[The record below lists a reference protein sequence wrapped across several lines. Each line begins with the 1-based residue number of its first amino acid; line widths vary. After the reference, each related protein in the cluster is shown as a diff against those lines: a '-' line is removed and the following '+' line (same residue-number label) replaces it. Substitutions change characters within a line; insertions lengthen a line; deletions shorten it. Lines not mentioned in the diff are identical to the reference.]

1 MRALIAIVVVGIWTF
16 LLLLC
21 FDAALP
27 RQPLPTHQPPPGV
40 REVLTP
46 EQCRMMAE
54 HLRRDHGM
62 DARVLTGAQV
72 ITGPFVWQDLTLE
85 LIGHPGFVFSYPH
98 YLGNLNSQEVYE
110 EIK

>member
-1 MRALIAIVVVGIWTF
+1 MKSFAACFLVGISLTLW
-16 LLLLC
+16 LMI
-21 FDAALP
+21 DAAAP
-27 RQPLPTHQPPPGV
+27 RKPEFTWQPV
-40 REVLTP
+40 RETREALTP
-46 EQCRMMAE
+46 EQCRVMAD

-62 DARVLTGAQV
+62 HLRVLTGAQV

-98 YLGNLNSQEVYE
+98 YLGNLNSQEIYE